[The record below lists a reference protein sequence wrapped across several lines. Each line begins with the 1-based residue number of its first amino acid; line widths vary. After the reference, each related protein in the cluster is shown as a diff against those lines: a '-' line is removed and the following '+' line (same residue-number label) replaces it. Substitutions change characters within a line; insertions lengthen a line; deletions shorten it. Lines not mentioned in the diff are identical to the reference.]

1 MRREHYL
8 LSNDCR
14 REVVERVMK
23 LVAAIVKDPA
33 VVGVIGEMMTAREE
47 YIELVLDRVSSYP
60 AFEDYARAR
69 MGLASAD
76 LEALGRI
83 YLE

>member
-1 MRREHYL
+1 M
-8 LSNDCR
+8 
-14 REVVERVMK
+14 
-23 LVAAIVKDPA
+23 KDPA
-33 VVGVIGEMMTAREE
+33 VVGVIGEMMAAREE